1 MTYSRVMS
9 MFFESM
15 ENHRA
20 FFTKHGQ
27 KVTYKKGQYYIMP
40 SDDSPWVFFL
50 VEGLVKISFTFS
62 DGNDRLIG
70 FFLPGMTFAQSGSF
84 FQDEGGG
91 LEYCSVGTSTAYR
104 LPWQVFLDQ
113 LEKDRAFSQDYVRA
127 LLRNQIYLVER
138 IVYQGEKGIYPR
150 TVRWL
155 LFMAKF
161 YGHSTDEN
169 KDTCTIA
176 VPLTQETAAN
186 FMHVTRESASFA
198 FRKLTSQKLISVKK
212 KLITIPSLSALKQE
226 LETNE

>member
-1 MTYSRVMS
+1 

-20 FFTKHGQ
+20 FFTKYGQ
-27 KVTYKKGQYYIMP
+27 KVTYKKGQYYVMP

-50 VEGLVKISFTFS
+50 INGLVKISFTFS

-91 LEYCSVGTSTAYR
+91 GLEYCSVGTSTAYR
-104 LPWQVFLDQ
+104 ISRQVFLDQ
-113 LEKDRAFSQDYVRA
+113 LKKDPAFSQDYVQA
-127 LLRNQIYLVER
+127 LLRNQIYLVDR

-150 TVRWL
+150 TLRWL

-161 YGHSTDEN
+161 YGHTTDPK

-198 FRKLTSQKLISVKK
+198 FRKLTAKKLISVKK
-212 KLITIPSLSALKQE
+212 KLITIHSISALKGE
-226 LETNE
+226 LEAQEEMQP